1 MVRVETKDVGDVK
14 DKFDKSVG
22 FGQGVEDAAEVYIKL
37 NMRIRE
43 WMILNIYL

>member
-22 FGQGVEDAAEVYIKL
+22 CNSGLEDANEVYIKKEL
-37 NMRIRE
+37 LI
-43 WMILNIYL
+43 